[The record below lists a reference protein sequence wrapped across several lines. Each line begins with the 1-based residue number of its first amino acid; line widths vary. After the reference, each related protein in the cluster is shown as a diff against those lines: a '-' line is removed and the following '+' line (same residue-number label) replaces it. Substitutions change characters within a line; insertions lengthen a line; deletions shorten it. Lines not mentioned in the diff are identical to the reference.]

1 MLRPCDG
8 DVRREMD
15 RNVISRSIFA
25 APTGNAVITPEI
37 DPTSS
42 DDLERLEQLHQKMKD
57 ETEAWQNL
65 LENLRKMRE
74 KQPDKPETKSTQ
86 E

>member
-1 MLRPCDG
+1 MHRPCAG
-8 DVRREMD
+8 DVRSREN
-15 RNVISRSIFA
+15 RNGISHIIFA
-25 APTGNAVITPEI
+25 APTKNAVITPEK

-42 DDLERLEQLHQKMKD
+42 DDLERLEQLHQKMKE

-65 LENLRKMRE
+65 LENLRKMRN
-74 KQPDKPETKSTQ
+74 KQNEKPETRSKP

>member
-1 MLRPCDG
+1 
-8 DVRREMD
+8 MD

-25 APTGNAVITPEI
+25 APTKNAVITPEI

-42 DDLERLEQLHQKMKD
+42 DDLERLEQLHRKMKD

-65 LENLRKMRE
+65 LENLRKMRN
-74 KQPDKPETKSTQ
+74 KQNEKPETKPTTK
-86 E
+86 